1 MLYIKNFLKYTVHI
15 GHSFASSLMLS
26 SWFFFKLKKNV
37 WVINIFKTIIFLKI
51 ILKFLK
57 FLVNNELPIW
67 FINFEYTKEKL
78 FRYSAKMCGEF
89 ACTKKWVRGFLSNFK
104 SIQKSVKNF
113 AIKKFAHKKSFFKM
127 HLIDNWVFTRYTWP
141 RSIFLSNVPLNYVIC
156 KEASDILLPVIAMV
170 DTNIKSY
177 LFHYPIPSNDDSFKS
192 IYFIINILSI
202 HILLCKYK
210 KVLLWFNKYKL
221 NNFKSL
227 KLLKN
232 IVSNSKLKETKN
244 IKKFFLKIVR
254 NQNFSSILNMKLF
267 HSLRNMRKSIKKIYA
282 SSPINF
288 TSHIIRYS
296 DVFHKIH
303 LIKKLKLNNIFFRR
317 ILKRKYK
324 FSSDFGILDT
334 LNRLPSLIRLKKK
347 KKWSYY
353 RYLFLTKLIKK
364 TRLFHES
371 FIINKPSNIYFL
383 HFFQQSHKFTKN
395 HSDEKDWCYFRNY
408 RIKLNRVRKEKWL
421 ENKFNKKLLED
432 EETKNISSFA
442 DSAILLNTDRW
453 ITPNILYDIMRKTK
467 RTILN
472 YWLIPFIKRFS
483 VRDNYSWF
491 HSRFYRNKED
501 EEFRT
506 SITWNLPKVNAPIST
521 LNYYTNWFFY
531 VLRTPNKVRRSRA
544 RRKRILTT
552 KIKLV

>member
-1 MLYIKNFLKYTVHI
+1 
-15 GHSFASSLMLS
+15 
-26 SWFFFKLKKNV
+26 
-37 WVINIFKTIIFLKI
+37 
-51 ILKFLK
+51 
-57 FLVNNELPIW
+57 
-67 FINFEYTKEKL
+67 
-78 FRYSAKMCGEF
+78 
-89 ACTKKWVRGFLSNFK
+89 
-104 SIQKSVKNF
+104 
-113 AIKKFAHKKSFFKM
+113 
-127 HLIDNWVFTRYTWP
+127 
-141 RSIFLSNVPLNYVIC
+141 
-156 KEASDILLPVIAMV
+156 
-170 DTNIKSY
+170 
-177 LFHYPIPSNDDSFKS
+177 
-192 IYFIINILSI
+192 
-202 HILLCKYK
+202 
-210 KVLLWFNKYKL
+210 
-221 NNFKSL
+221 
-227 KLLKN
+227 
-232 IVSNSKLKETKN
+232 
-244 IKKFFLKIVR
+244 
-254 NQNFSSILNMKLF
+254 
-267 HSLRNMRKSIKKIYA
+267 
-282 SSPINF
+282 
-288 TSHIIRYS
+288 
-296 DVFHKIH
+296 
-303 LIKKLKLNNIFFRR
+303 
-317 ILKRKYK
+317 
-324 FSSDFGILDT
+324 
-334 LNRLPSLIRLKKK
+334 
-347 KKWSYY
+347 
-353 RYLFLTKLIKK
+353 LIKK

-371 FIINKPSNIYFL
+371 FIINKPSNLYFL
-383 HFFQQSHKFTKN
+383 HFFQQSYKFTKN

-531 VLRTPNKVRRSRA
+531 VLRTPNKVRRYRA